1 MRSRAQNGKARK
13 IERKAASLRPSRPG
27 GGKNRA
33 DLSIRFEIVGEG
45 EETTK
50 LLGCEGRRRG
60 CEERERSGV
69 KKGESEERETE

>member
-27 GGKNRA
+27 GGKDRA

-50 LLGCEGRRRG
+50 LLGCEGRRRAGRG
-60 CEERERSGV
+60 CEEREREKCS
-69 KKGESEERETE
+69 KKRRK

>member
-27 GGKNRA
+27 GGKDRA

-60 CEERERSGV
+60 CEEREREV
-69 KKGESEERETE
+69 Q